1 MTSSDEPAERFAV
14 GTQLPA
20 ARFPVTRKDLV
31 RYAGASGDFNDIH
44 WNGRFAREV
53 GLPDV
58 IAHGMYTMALAA
70 RTVTDWAGDPG
81 AVVDYSVRF
90 TKPVVVPD
98 DGSGAL
104 LSVAGVVTAKLDGDP
119 DGGTTRGSDG
129 GPAGGR
135 VRVDLTARS
144 GGPDGD
150 KVLGKAQLVVRLR

>member
-1 MTSSDEPAERFAV
+1 
-14 GTQLPA
+14 
-20 ARFPVTRKDLV
+20 V
-31 RYAGASGDFNDIH
+31 RYAGASGDFNPIH
-44 WNGRFAREV
+44 WNERFAREV

-70 RTVTDWAGDPG
+70 RAVTDWAGDPG

-98 DGSGAL
+98 DGSGARL
-104 LSVAGVVTAKLDGDP
+104 TVDGVVAAKLEGGP
-119 DGGTTRGSDG
+119 DGGPG
-129 GPAGGR
+129 GGT